1 MTLSVQQQAE
11 LDEVGPS
18 GGQDTTPRQSRMK
31 FALLLLVDLLGMTLI
46 GALIVF
52 LAALMDHGTRFLTF

>member
-1 MTLSVQQQAE
+1 
-11 LDEVGPS
+11 
-18 GGQDTTPRQSRMK
+18 MK